1 MFKAIAFDLDDTL
14 MDTSGLLIPK
24 ASAHAFEILI
34 AAGLRLSPQECELKR
49 LEIIKKNSHK
59 EVFLHLAEKFGSSQT
74 VAAVEQAI
82 KAFYEP
88 ELPAQLTLLPGA
100 EENLNYL
107 QPKYPLFLVT
117 AGTVNTQHQKADAL
131 GISKKFN
138 SIYVINS
145 LNKQRKAHAFL
156 EIIKN
161 TNIKPAELL
170 CIGNSLLSEIADA
183 IKIGAT
189 ACYFEFGEE
198 RGAMPQ
204 LANERPQYHI
214 RNHHELIPVCKL

>member
-14 MDTSGLLIPK
+14 MDTSGLLIPR

-34 AAGLRLSPQECELKR
+34 AAGLRLTTQECEIKR
-49 LEIIKKNSHK
+49 LQIIKKHSHK
-59 EVFLHLAEKFGSSQT
+59 EVFLHLAEHFGSSET
-74 VAAVEQAI
+74 VAAVNQAI

-88 ELPAQLTLLPGA
+88 DLPPQLTLLPGA
-100 EENLNYL
+100 QENLNYL
-107 QPKYPLFLVT
+107 FSKYPLFLVT
-117 AGTVNTQHQKADAL
+117 AGTVKTQHQKADAL
-131 GISKKFN
+131 GISDKFN

-145 LNKQRKAHAFL
+145 LDKQRKAHAFL
-156 EIIKN
+156 EIISK

-204 LANERPQYHI
+204 LASERPQFHI

>member
-14 MDTSGLLIPK
+14 MDTSGLLIPR

-34 AAGLRLSPQECELKR
+34 AAGLRLTPQECEKKR

-59 EVFLHLAEKFGSSQT
+59 EVFLHVAEHYGTSET
-74 VAAVEQAI
+74 ATAVNQAV

-88 ELPAQLTLLPGA
+88 ELPTHLTLLPGA
-100 EENLNYL
+100 LENINYL
-107 QPKYPLFLVT
+107 HSKYPLFLVT
-117 AGTVNTQHQKADAL
+117 AGTVKTQHQKADAL
-131 GISKKFN
+131 GITDKFQ

-161 TNIKPAELL
+161 ANINPIELL

-198 RGAMPQ
+198 RGAMPV
-204 LANERPQYHI
+204 LESERPQFHI
-214 RNHHELIPVCKL
+214 RSHRELITACKL